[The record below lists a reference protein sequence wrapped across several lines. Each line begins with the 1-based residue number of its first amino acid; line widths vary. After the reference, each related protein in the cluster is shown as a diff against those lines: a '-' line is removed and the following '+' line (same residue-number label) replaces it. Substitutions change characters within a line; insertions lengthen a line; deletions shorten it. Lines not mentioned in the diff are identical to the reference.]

1 MAAGEEKIWHTLE
14 GLSPEEVVAR
24 TNATFTADSGL
35 YSLKSFGKDFSLSP
49 KEKRIFS
56 DSPGADIFLQRLG
69 YFFRL
74 SATGYLALARDVLPT
89 GRLINPVN
97 MKSGQL
103 FFRGSHVLP
112 LDSVAEKYGN
122 DRNGFLEKGRAL
134 GGETVAFGDAS
145 FRVHPLPRVP
155 VVLILWCADE
165 EFPPRADILFDS
177 CCEFQLPI
185 DVIWAIAMLSV
196 LALQI

>member
-1 MAAGEEKIWHTLE
+1 MAAGEEKIWQTLQD
-14 GLSPEEVVAR
+14 LAPDEVVAR
-24 TNATFTADSGL
+24 TDAAFAADSGL
-35 YSLKSFGKDFSLSP
+35 YTLKSFGKDFSLSP

-56 DSPGADIFLQRLG
+56 DSPGSDIFLQRLG
-69 YFFRL
+69 YFYRL

-89 GRLINPVN
+89 GRLVNPVN

-112 LDSVAEKYGN
+112 LDRVAEKYGN
-122 DRNGFLEKGRAL
+122 DRNGFLQKGQTL
-134 GGETVAFGDAS
+134 GGETLGFGDAS
-145 FRVHPLPRVP
+145 FRAYPLPRVP

-177 CCEFQLPI
+177 CCEVQLPI
-185 DVIWAIAMLSV
+185 DVIWSIAMLSV
-196 LALQI
+196 LALL